1 MAACVAISATASAMI
16 SALRSA
22 AAGSPTRSTNES
34 LNASLGPASPTSFY
48 LGQLEQREF
57 NLNADF
63 VYRLPVGTAQPVN
76 IAFGAERR
84 RETYQVSAGDPAS
97 YAVGAGAATG
107 LAPNSNGFPGFSPSL
122 AGTFDQTSYAGYLD
136 LEWQPI
142 EMVTLG
148 AAGRYEDFS
157 EFGDT
162 FNYKLSARFE
172 PIKGIAARGTYS
184 TGFRAPTP
192 GQLNTSQ
199 TTQGLDT
206 RTLQIFN
213 QGRLSPGDP
222 LAIAL
227 GAKPLTPETSKTAT
241 AGLTFQSR
249 IGLTGSV
256 DIYQID
262 VDNRFGQSQT
272 FAVPATFANPQRF
285 TAVSYFTNDFDTR
298 TRGID
303 AVLSYAHR
311 AGPGRASLSL
321 AYNYNQTKV
330 RSGATAA
337 IPNDTQ
343 RRIFEERLPKHNGT
357 ASLGYD
363 IGAVSL
369 LARARYYGGWTDV
382 TGNATGELFQ
392 KFGSIALFDVSASYR
407 FDEHF
412 NLRVGAE
419 NVANTYPAEAT
430 NQAVRGLIY
439 SRNAPY
445 DTDGG
450 QYYVRVGM
458 NF

>member
-1 MAACVAISATASAMI
+1 M
-16 SALRSA
+16 
-22 AAGSPTRSTNES
+22 
-34 LNASLGPASPTSFY
+34 
-48 LGQLEQREF
+48 
-57 NLNADF
+57 
-63 VYRLPVGTAQPVN
+63 PVGTAHPVN
-76 IAFGAERR
+76 VAFGAERR
-84 RETYQVSAGDPAS
+84 RETYEVSAGDPAS
-97 YAVGAGAATG
+97 YAIGAGAATG

-122 AGTFDQTSYAGYLD
+122 AGVFDQTSYAGYVD
-136 LEWQPI
+136 LEWQPV
-142 EMVTLG
+142 ETVTLG

-157 EFGDT
+157 AFGDT

-192 GQLNTSQ
+192 AQLNTSQ

-206 RTLQIFN
+206 TTLQVFN
-213 QGRLSPGDP
+213 QGRVSPSDP
-222 LAIAL
+222 LAIAF
-227 GAKPLTPETSKTAT
+227 GAKPLTPETSKTGT
-241 AGLTFQSR
+241 AGLTFETHF
-249 IGLTGSV
+249 GLTGSV
-256 DIYQID
+256 DAYQID
-262 VDNRFGQSQT
+262 VDNRFSQSQT

-330 RSGATAA
+330 RSGVSAA
-337 IPNDTQ
+337 IPNETQ
-343 RRIFEERLPKHNGT
+343 RRIFEERLPRHNGT
-357 ASLGYD
+357 ATLGYD
-363 IGAVSL
+363 IGAVSF
-369 LARARYYGGWTDV
+369 LARARYYGAWTDV

-392 KFGSIALFDVSASYR
+392 QFGSIALFDVSASYR
-407 FDEHF
+407 FGGHF
-412 NLRVGAE
+412 TVRAGAE